1 MILHYDE
8 FCKKHNQLSEILSH
22 YHKLPQQLHLMNNE
36 DILAHINRFGAT
48 RVWRQQSA
56 VVKYLKWIHKE
67 YDIDMTDKIFDL
79 QQLLKQNEPDYL
91 GFFSLDDL
99 IDGIDEALMTL
110 ETSDNKKAT
119 ADYDGLIAMFY
130 LEWFGVEPKS
140 LHTIMLEDVT
150 DMGRKVYVPAE
161 KRTVEITDIK
171 VANYLWEYKNKTG
184 STRLNCKVET
194 SYKGDAF
201 FRTTKDI
208 EDVDVY
214 QQIANSRYRFIQSCG
229 DIRFAQGRLYT
240 SGRYYA
246 MLMIEQKENIEFTM
260 KSEYYNI
267 IRDIFNKPN
276 MKNQSV
282 EQRISHYH
290 KYKNTYMERL

>member
-8 FCKKHNQLSEILSH
+8 FCKKHNKLSEILSH
-22 YHKLPQQLHLMNNE
+22 YHKLPEQLHLMDNE

-67 YDIDMTDKIFDL
+67 YGIDMTDKIFKL

-99 IDGIDEALMTL
+99 IDGIDEALMAL
-110 ETSDNKKAT
+110 ETSDNQKAT

-140 LHTIMLEDVT
+140 LYTIMLEDVT

-161 KRTVEITDIK
+161 KRTVEITDIE
-171 VANYLWEYKNKTG
+171 VANYLWGYKNKTG

-201 FRTTKDI
+201 FRTTKDRK
-208 EDVDVY
+208 DVDVY
-214 QQIANSRYRFIQSCG
+214 RQIANARHRFIESCG